1 MLMNAAYGS
10 IWMNQFED
18 EHVAD
23 MIKRLWFYHL
33 KHYEELDIRRA
44 MTEVAKLFNMPPKIN
59 EFLEVVKKVK
69 RIREDR
75 LNFKQQDEARLLPK
89 PERKPSS
96 RETLEAKVKMFESIG
111 MHAKAETYA
120 NEIRHMDM

>member
-10 IWMNQFED
+10 IWTNQFED

-44 MTEVAKLFNMPPKIN
+44 MTEVGKLFSLPPKIN

-89 PERKPSS
+89 PERKSLS
-96 RETLEAKVKMFESIG
+96 REALEAKVKMFESLG
-111 MHAKAETYA
+111 LHDKAKAYA
-120 NEIRHMDM
+120 HEICHMDM